1 VPGCSSALMS
11 KTLSSKAVVGRMVS
25 SIHRRTRKP
34 RVERRAA
41 YLAKIDQAAFASI

>member
-1 VPGCSSALMS
+1 MS

-25 SIHRRTRKP
+25 SILGRTPMP

-41 YLAKIDQAAFASI
+41 LMKRMS